1 MVRNKTKDKNKE
13 FSNTSEINITYEI
26 INYLKKVILIKFKQ
40 IILDFICLIFIFQKQ
55 GFNMIQFYST
65 FFTLFSRR

>member
-40 IILDFICLIFIFQKQ
+40 IILDFICLIFIFRKQ